1 MADET
6 DNILI
11 TTADGTAL
19 IGSDIFTN
27 DGATAQAQIF
37 KTSWGDDNYTYKVNT
52 NTPLPVKIYGSSGDS
67 NRTVVTGGVF
77 GLGSFTVQN
86 TFSTPLYVVG
96 GTGGPIGVSGSIQ
109 GITNGVPL
117 SVTGSVRILDNIGIT
132 GVVSVTGGRGLSY
145 GTDSVRVFGVIGTTR
160 GWNLNAT
167 DDVVKVSPAQGGL
180 THSVYMVAANGTVLG
195 ASGDALKVYVQNA
208 GITIDATLSPIV
220 WVKNATGDI
229 LRTQG
234 TTWIS
239 ETNPTPVVV
248 RGTKA
253 YAKQNAGIDSGDM
266 VVSFQGTQPVQVL
279 NTPNVDISGSSNVYK
294 YLHGTTAIGN
304 TASVGVNI
312 ASIQT
317 AVSTI
322 NNKLNTSIPVRVR
335 NDTAQTSTMKNWFVT
350 LIASDASGKLIANPN
365 DLNLVPVQGTHIKNL
380 TYLRST
386 NDPPPV
392 TIGIGTRT
400 AGATGGFNYSLY
412 LDPGESIFI
421 PMSVSG
427 IYAKII
433 EKSVDSAYANQTYTN
448 ALGIMSI

>member
-52 NTPLPVKIYGSSGDS
+52 NTPLPVRIYGSTGDP

-86 TFSTPLYVVG
+86 TYSTPLYVNG
-96 GTGGPIGVSGSIQ
+96 GTGGPIGVCGAVQ
-109 GITNGVPL
+109 GITNGIPL
-117 SVTGSVRILDNIGIT
+117 AVTGSVRILGDIGIT
-132 GVVSVTGGRGLSY
+132 GTVAVTGGRGLSHA
-145 GTDSVRVFGVIGTTR
+145 TDSVRVFGVIGTTR

-180 THSVYMVAANGTVLG
+180 THSTYIVSAGGTVLG
-195 ASGDALKVYVQNA
+195 SSGDALKVHVTNA

-220 WVKNATGDI
+220 WIKNATGDI
-229 LRTQG
+229 LRMQG

-239 ETNPTPVVV
+239 ETNPTPVVI

-253 YAKQNAGIDSGDM
+253 YAKSNAGINSGDM
-266 VVSFQGTQPVQVL
+266 VVTFEGTQPVQVI
-279 NTPNVDISGSSNVYK
+279 NSPTVDIAATSNMYK
-294 YLHGTTAIGN
+294 YLHGASGSGN
-304 TASVGVNI
+304 TASIGVNI
-312 ASIQT
+312 ASMQT
-317 AVSTI
+317 AVNTI
-322 NNKLNTSIPVRVR
+322 NNKLNTSIPVKVR
-335 NDTAQTSTMKNWFVT
+335 NDTAQTTSMKNWFVT
-350 LIASDASGKLIANPN
+350 LAANDTAGKLIANPN
-365 DLNLVPVQGTHIKNL
+365 DLNLVPIQGTHIKNL

-400 AGATGGFNYSLY
+400 AGATGGFNFSLY
-412 LDPGESIFI
+412 LDPGESVFL
-421 PMSVSG
+421 PVSVSG

-433 EKSVDSAYANQTYTN
+433 EKSVDSGYANQTYTN